1 MLKLSSQLL
10 FLLPLTMGIGIAMTF
25 QTAINTQLREYLHS
39 PLQAALLSFLVGT
52 LLLAILVIVQAEQRP
67 TLSSLAVIPWYL
79 WLGGCLGV
87 YAISMSIYTAPKLG
101 FLTLSGLIIFGQI
114 AMSMIVDQFG
124 LLGTDKTPVNWQ
136 RLLGGVVIF
145 IGVLLT
151 LQR

>member
-124 LLGTDKTPVNWQ
+124 LLGTDKMPVNWQ

>member
-114 AMSMIVDQFG
+114 VMSMIVDQFG

>member
-124 LLGTDKTPVNWQ
+124 LLGTDKTQVNWQ

>member
-52 LLLAILVIVQAEQRP
+52 LLLAILVIVQAEQRT

-114 AMSMIVDQFG
+114 AMSMIVDKFG

>member
-1 MLKLSSQLL
+1 MMKLSSQLL
-10 FLLPLTMGIGIAMTF
+10 FLLPLTMGIGIAMAF
-25 QTAINTQLREYLHS
+25 QTAINTQLREYLYS

-52 LLLAILVIVQAEQRP
+52 LLLVVLVIFQPEQKP
-67 TLSSLAVIPWYL
+67 TLHSFAVIPWYL

-87 YAISMSIYTAPKLG
+87 YAISISIYTAPKLG

-114 AMSMIVDQFG
+114 ATSMIIDHFG
-124 LLGTDKTPVNWQ
+124 VLGTDKVPVNWQ
-136 RLLGGVVIF
+136 RLIGGVVIF

>member
-67 TLSSLAVIPWYL
+67 TLSSLALIPWYL

>member
-52 LLLAILVIVQAEQRP
+52 LLLTILVIVQAEQRP

>member
-124 LLGTDKTPVNWQ
+124 LLNTDKTPVNWQ

>member
-25 QTAINTQLREYLHS
+25 QTAINTQLRAYLHS

>member
-52 LLLAILVIVQAEQRP
+52 LLLAILVIVQTEQRP